1 MPGGMNSPN
10 STTEVERP
18 AKPRPRGR
26 RPRQPSAEQL
36 RRNAE
41 TRLKIVHAAGLV
53 VGRHGYAGCSISRIT
68 AEAGVSHGA
77 FYLHFKSQQ
86 DLFDVLLP
94 ELGTEMVASI
104 AKAVRGAPTIEE
116 MERRGITANIAYLVE
131 NPHIYRVMSEATLHA
146 PSAFKLHHDL
156 LVQGYQRSLRRLLGA
171 RAQDD
176 RQLEAF
182 ASILMGARSFLF
194 MRFAVDGPTIRHLDP
209 DLIETYVQFV
219 LAGLDRLVE
228 RGAADPAREGDA

>member
-1 MPGGMNSPN
+1 MPIEMNIPKAM
-10 STTEVERP
+10 TDIEAPPPR
-18 AKPRPRGR
+18 KPKER
-26 RPRQPSAEQL
+26 RPRQPSAKQL

-41 TRLKIVHAAGLV
+41 TRLKIVHAAGII

-68 AEAGVSHGA
+68 AEAGVAHGA

-86 DLFDVLLP
+86 DLFDILLP

-104 AKAVRGAPTIEE
+104 AKAVRGAPTLEE
-116 MERRGITANIAYLVE
+116 MERRGITANIAYLAA

-156 LVQGYQRSLRRLLGA
+156 LIQGYQRSLRRLLGA
-171 RAQDD
+171 RAPDD

-194 MRFAVDGPTIRHLDP
+194 MRFAVDGPTIRPLDP
-209 DLIETYVQFV
+209 DMIETYVQFV
-219 LAGLDRLVE
+219 LAGLDRLAE
-228 RGAADPAREGDA
+228 RQPFGESRA